1 MRVAAFLILWV
12 TGVSGLLLPSQMT
25 AAKHTRPTWCQ
36 ALSKATLHFEFPH
49 IPYAAG
55 VHHIHSPEQ
64 IAETLRLGAALFH
77 IESVDAPHIGA
88 DKSSISFVCS
98 TVFAKNVRVRM
109 FATQPNESNMIFF
122 KDNRA
127 LYSVKFSVVPLRAF
141 NSHRLR
147 LDMTLFTEDKA
158 LRATVKSLMPL
169 ILFVNRMS
177 DLLSVDLV
185 CENPLFMQY
194 RRSVLRGK
202 GSDEFWI
209 MAERVMREYS
219 NDE

>member
-1 MRVAAFLILWV
+1 MRALIAFMLIGTV
-12 TGVSGLLLPSQMT
+12 CGFHFPAPTSKRSIF
-25 AAKHTRPTWCQ
+25 RPTMT
-36 ALSKATLHFEFPH
+36 LNKLTLHFDFRD

-64 IAETLRLGAALFH
+64 ISETHRIGAPLFK
-77 IESVDAPHIGA
+77 IESIEPPRIAA

-98 TVFAKNVRVRM
+98 TVFTQNVRVRM
-109 FATQPNESNMIFF
+109 FASQPNVSNLIFF

-127 LYSVKFSVVPLRAF
+127 LYSVRLSVVPLRAF
-141 NSHRLR
+141 TSHRLR
-147 LDMTLFTEDKA
+147 LDMALFTEDEE
-158 LRATVKSLMPL
+158 LRITVKSLMPM

-177 DLLSVDLV
+177 DLLSIDLLH
-185 CENPLFMQY
+185 ENPLFMQY
-194 RRSVLRGK
+194 RRAVLRGK

-219 NDE
+219 GDV